1 MKKAFLVNN
10 GEEYDDYAVV
20 GIFTDEAIAR
30 QLAGEIKGEVEEWDM
45 DVPHEQWCRGA
56 ATFRARK
63 QCGEWKIEGFSHTIA
78 ARAAIANV
86 DSQLGYGS
94 GWGTPDPK
102 TGEYTHGYASAE
114 ASTADDAEAMCRN
127 ALQELIKK
135 I

>member
-20 GIFTDEAIAR
+20 GIFIDEAIER
-30 QLAGEIKGEVEEWDM
+30 QLADEIKGEVEEWNM
-45 DVPHEQWCRGA
+45 DVPPEQWRKGA

-63 QCGEWKIEGFSHTIA
+63 QCGEWKIEGFSHTIV

-86 DSQLGYGS
+86 DCQLGCES
-94 GWGTPDPK
+94 AWGTPDPK

-114 ASTADDAEAMCRN
+114 ALTADKAEAMCRN